1 MGTKPQHI
9 LVATD
14 LSACSTAAMEA
25 AKLHGATYGAKIT
38 LIHVFDPTPYVPPV
52 AIPGPSDLLEAAAKE
67 VRGTIENV
75 LAKTRDKV
83 FGDKAE
89 SVEIAVSRH
98 HSAGEAIADYAKE
111 NGVDFICVG
120 SHGRTGL
127 SRMFLGSVA
136 ERVVRLAPCAVLVVR
151 PDEK

>member
-14 LSACSTAAMEA
+14 LSDCSTAAMEA
-25 AKLHGATYGAKIT
+25 AKLHAATYGAKVT

-67 VRGTIENV
+67 VRGTIEKV
-75 LAKTRDKV
+75 LVKARDKV
-83 FGDKAE
+83 FGETGKDIE
-89 SVEIAVSRH
+89 VAVSQH
-98 HSAGEAIADYAKE
+98 HSAGDAIADFALH
-111 NGVDFICVG
+111 NDVDLICVG

-151 PDEK
+151 PEGK